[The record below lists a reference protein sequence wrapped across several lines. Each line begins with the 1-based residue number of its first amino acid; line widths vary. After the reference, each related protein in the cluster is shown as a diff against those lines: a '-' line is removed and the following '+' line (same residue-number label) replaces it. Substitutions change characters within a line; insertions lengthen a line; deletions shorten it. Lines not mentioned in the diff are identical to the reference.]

1 MRRRPL
7 AWRVLRRA
15 PAVLFCAV
23 FLHALPARA
32 ANADFNFTIPRRT
45 ISLKFENLPIK
56 IVASGEISVRARGGH
71 EYILG
76 LKVDADL
83 ADLQQN
89 VTTFVRSQL
98 DKNEPCGDR
107 IAIEHAEIVPADPS
121 LQALVQLHYERYACV
136 KLFGKRRAEKLISG
150 NGIIQMK
157 FTPVIDEGRSL
168 RLVPEVERIQADGSL
183 GGLLRTGSI
192 GAQVRAKINHALL
205 SALQRGTDRGLTL
218 PPAVQDV
225 ASINQAEFVDEGSG
239 RLGMVLAGQVV
250 ISSQKIQG
258 IERRLKAS
266 VPGR

>member
-7 AWRVLRRA
+7 VWRVLWLS

-23 FLHALPARA
+23 LLHASAARA
-32 ANADFNFTIPRRT
+32 ATLDFNFTIPKRT
-45 ISLKFENLPIK
+45 ISLKIANLPITV
-56 IVASGEISVRARGGH
+56 VASGKISVRSRNRQQ
-71 EYILG
+71 YILG
-76 LKVDADL
+76 LKVNADL

-89 VTTFVRSQL
+89 VTAFLRSQL

-121 LQALVQLHYERYACV
+121 LQALVQLRYQRYACV

-150 NGIIQMK
+150 DGIIQMK

-168 RLVPEVERIQADGSL
+168 RLVPEVERIQANGAL

-225 ASINQAEFVDEGSG
+225 ASINQAEFVDEGVG
-239 RLGMVLAGQVV
+239 RLGLVLAGQVV
-250 ISSQKIQG
+250 ISSQKIEA
-258 IERRLKAS
+258 IERRLKGGLA
-266 VPGR
+266 GW